1 MLKQFNGKMK
11 IKDFLTHL
19 SGYQILIYTLVI
31 LIFLLTIAPFCWLI
45 ISSISMKAE
54 LLSVPPHWIPK
65 NPTLKSYKEILF
77 GGARTTRAAR
87 YFKQAVGNSIVVAGS
102 ATALCL
108 AIGSI
113 ASYSFTRLRFRG
125 RRPLLLTILA
135 TQMIPAVGIIIPI
148 YVVMMNLR
156 LLDTHLGLFVTY
168 SSFVLPLMIW
178 IMMGYFQT
186 IPVDIEDAARIDGCS
201 RLGALFRVVLP
212 LAAPGLAATGIF
224 AFIVAWNEFFIALV
238 LTESKAKT
246 LPVLI
251 SEFSTKFGAD
261 YVMMSTGGVL
271 ASLPPV
277 ILALTFQKFIIKGL
291 TGGAVKG

>member
-1 MLKQFNGKMK
+1 MRKVEMK
-11 IKDFLTHL
+11 ITGLLKHL
-19 SGYQILIYTLVI
+19 PAYQVLIYTLVV
-31 LIFLLTIAPFCWLI
+31 LIFLFTIVPFCWLI
-45 ISSISMKAE
+45 ISSISIKTE

-65 NPTLKSYKEILF
+65 NPTLRSYKEILF
-77 GGARTTRAAR
+77 GGTRTTRAAR
-87 YFKQAVGNSIVVAGS
+87 YFKQAVGNSIIVAGS
-102 ATALCL
+102 ATVLCL
-108 AIGSI
+108 VIGSI

-125 RRPLLLTILA
+125 RHSLLLMILA
-135 TQMIPAVGIIIPI
+135 TQMIPAVAIIIPI
-148 YVVMMNLR
+148 YVVMMTLR
-156 LLDTHLGLFVTY
+156 LLDTHLGLFITY

-186 IPVDIEDAARIDGCS
+186 IPIDIEDAARIDGCS
-201 RLGALFRVVLP
+201 RLGTLVRIVLP

-224 AFIVAWNEFFIALV
+224 AFIVAWNEFFLALI
-238 LTESKAKT
+238 LTEAAAKT
-246 LPVLI
+246 LPVLV

-291 TGGAVKG
+291 TGGAIKG